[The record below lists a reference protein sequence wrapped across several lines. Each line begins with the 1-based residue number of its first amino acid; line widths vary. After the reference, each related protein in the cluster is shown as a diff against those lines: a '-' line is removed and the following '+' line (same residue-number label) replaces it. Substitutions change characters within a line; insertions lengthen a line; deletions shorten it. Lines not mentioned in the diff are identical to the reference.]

1 MAAITSALIAG
12 GAALGGAALAS
23 NAANRQSQAI
33 TQSTDAANALQREQW
48 QQSRQDMLP
57 WLQSGTAALGEI
69 NRRLGLN
76 VQLTGASGTPIV
88 GGQTG
93 SGSGGQFGV
102 GGGSQSG
109 GNQPGVVQQLFNTAT
124 QGGMNP
130 GVNTLPTPPFPG
142 SDVAQLSGQ
151 GSLGGSPGNP
161 LGAVGMGG
169 EPKAQTMTGQ
179 PLVAGGP
186 NLTPGTPVAGTDQ
199 PLINGGPNVQ
209 TMTGTPTGSGT
220 PPANPSDPQ
229 NRYGGFYASPGYQ
242 FRMDEGERQLRA
254 NAAARGMLQSG
265 DFAQALIRYGQD
277 YASNEFNNQL
287 NQLFSVA
294 GLGQSAVGTT
304 GAQGLQYAT
313 NAGNNLLTAGNAR
326 ASSYGTGA
334 NAWGN
339 ALGAIGGLAYNYPW
353 GK

>member
-1 MAAITSALIAG
+1 MAAITGALIAG

-23 NAANRQSQAI
+23 NAASRQSRAI
-33 TQSTDAANALQREQW
+33 TQSADQANQLQYQQW
-48 QQSRQDMLP
+48 QQSRTDMLP

-76 VQLTGASGTPIV
+76 VQQTGAGGTPLV

-93 SGSGGQFGV
+93 SGAGGQFGV

-130 GVNTLPTPPFPG
+130 GGNVLATAPFPG
-142 SDVAQLSGQ
+142 SDVATLAAPAASDM
-151 GSLGGSPGNP
+151 NP

-169 EPKAQTMTGQ
+169 EPKAVTMTGQ
-179 PLVAGGP
+179 PQVNGGP
-186 NLTPGTPVAGTDQ
+186 NLTPGTPVGGTGQ
-199 PLINGGPNVQ
+199 PLVNGGPNVQ
-209 TMTGTPTGSGT
+209 TTGTPT
-220 PPANPSDPQ
+220 NPSDPQ

-242 FRMDEGERQLRA
+242 FRMDEGERALRA

-265 DFAQALIRYGQD
+265 DFAQALTRYGQD
-277 YASNEFNNQL
+277 YASGEFNNQL

-294 GLGQSAVGTT
+294 GLGQSAAGTT
-304 GAQGLQYAT
+304 GQQGLAYAN
-313 NAGNNLLTAGNAR
+313 NAGQNLLTAGQAR

-339 ALGAIGGLAYNYPW
+339 ALGAVGGMAFNYPW

>member
-1 MAAITSALIAG
+1 MAAITGALIAG

-23 NAANRQSQAI
+23 RSADRQSQAI
-33 TQSTDAANALQREQW
+33 TQSTDQANQLQYQQW
-48 QQSRQDMLP
+48 QQSRTDMLP

-109 GNQPGVVQQLFNTAT
+109 GNQPGVVQQLYNTAT

-130 GVNTLPTPPFPG
+130 GGNVLATQPAPG
-142 SDVAQLSGQ
+142 SDVAALSAPAASGV
-151 GSLGGSPGNP
+151 NP
-161 LGAVGMGG
+161 LGMVGG
-169 EPKAQTMTGQ
+169 EPMAQTMTGQ
-179 PLVAGGP
+179 PQVNGGP
-186 NLTPGTPVAGTDQ
+186 NLTPGTPVGGAGQ
-199 PLINGGPNVQ
+199 PLVNGGPNVQ
-209 TMTGTPTGSGT
+209 ATGTPTGTGT
-220 PPANPSDPQ
+220 GTDPQ
-229 NRYGGFYASPGYQ
+229 NRYGGFYESPGYQ
-242 FRMDEGERQLRA
+242 FRMDEGERALRA

-265 DFAQALIRYGQD
+265 DFAQALTRYGQD
-277 YASNEFNNQL
+277 YASGEFNNQL

-294 GLGQSAVGTT
+294 GLGQSAAGST
-304 GAQGLQYAT
+304 GQQGMQYAQI
-313 NAGNNLLTAGNAR
+313 AGNNLMNAGQAR
-326 ASSYGTGA
+326 GSSYATQG

-339 ALGAIGGLAYNYPW
+339 ALGAVGGMAFNYPW